1 MITETQHRI
10 TREGYHMNKHVIL
23 KQLLGRR
30 DDTLVLGHRA
40 HSSETQSTGNHAI
53 VITVHRK
60 SYDAVDSRQALQHL
74 RGVNSAQA
82 EYVPVESSIALP
94 DCALDGHCVLSR

>member
-1 MITETQHRI
+1 
-10 TREGYHMNKHVIL
+10 MNDHVIL

-30 DDTLVLGHRA
+30 DDAFVRGHRA

-60 SYDAVDSRQALQHL
+60 SYDAVESRQALQYQ
-74 RGVNSAQA
+74 RRVKPAQA
-82 EYVPVESSIALP
+82 EYFPVESHVALP
-94 DCALDGHCVLSR
+94 DCALDGHRVLPR